1 MCKGIGYNETYMPN
15 QFNHDNQ
22 EEAGLE
28 VHQFWPL
35 VEIQCSPDLQFFLCS
50 LYTPICIQNYHKPL
64 PACRSVC
71 ERAKA
76 GCAPLMRQY
85 GFSWPDKMNCEN
97 LPEYGDSENLCM
109 DFNTSAVTTT
119 TLPPV
124 PTKPVKSIQNK
135 QNIKPKAS
143 SEEDT
148 DINQYLSF
156 QPGSEIVSKM
166 RRCSCRCNDP
176 LLIGVNETST
186 YFNKVHTAGVPNC
199 AIRCQDNYFTPDS
212 HRFTMFWIGS
222 WSILCCVSTILT
234 VITFVLDRERF
245 VYPER
250 PIIILSACYFMVG
263 LGYVIRIAFGR
274 QAVGCSQQMI
284 HYATTGP
291 PLCTVVFL
299 LTYFFGMAAC
309 IWWVILSLT
318 WFLSAGLKWG
328 QEAIASYSQYFHIV
342 AWIVPSIKS
351 IIILATASVDG
362 TLYQGFA
369 ILATLTQL
377 NSGYLY
383 SYLCLYI

>member
-1 MCKGIGYNETYMPN
+1 MQLNLSWLFAHIILTFRISKSDSSSRYEKRTCQEITVPMCKGIGYNETYMPN

-143 SEEDT
+143 SEEGT

-156 QPGSEIVSKM
+156 QPGSGE
-166 RRCSCRCNDP
+166 C
-176 LLIGVNETST
+176 
-186 YFNKVHTAGVPNC
+186 
-199 AIRCQDNYFTPDS
+199 
-212 HRFTMFWIGS
+212 
-222 WSILCCVSTILT
+222 
-234 VITFVLDRERF
+234 
-245 VYPER
+245 
-250 PIIILSACYFMVG
+250 
-263 LGYVIRIAFGR
+263 
-274 QAVGCSQQMI
+274 
-284 HYATTGP
+284 HY
-291 PLCTVVFL
+291 
-299 LTYFFGMAAC
+299 
-309 IWWVILSLT
+309 S
-318 WFLSAGLKWG
+318 
-328 QEAIASYSQYFHIV
+328 
-342 AWIVPSIKS
+342 
-351 IIILATASVDG
+351 
-362 TLYQGFA
+362 
-369 ILATLTQL
+369 
-377 NSGYLY
+377 N
-383 SYLCLYI
+383 